1 LRFLYG
7 VNPVLE
13 ALRAHPEQV
22 GRVLLE
28 RGRDGRRSQGAER
41 VAQAAAQAKVRT
53 EDAPPGDLDRRSNRG
68 VHQGVG
74 AELADFAYVELP
86 DLIDAAK
93 ASGRPAFLLVLDG
106 VTDPQNLGALVRS
119 AHALGAHGVV
129 VPKDRSAAVTPSA
142 AKAAAGALE
151 HCRIARVTNL
161 SRALDELKEA
171 GIWTVALA
179 ADGERLLGAV
189 DLSSPRSRS
198 SWEARGRASVPWSA
212 RPAITWPASRWRASW
227 ARSTSARPAPSRST
241 KSCGSAAIAEGGPAI
256 WQGQIQDLPSLTSRT
271 SSSRTLRP

>member
-1 LRFLYG
+1 MRFLYG

-189 DLSSPRSRS
+189 DLKSPIALVLGSEGKGVRPLVRKTCDHV
-198 SWEARGRASVPWSA
+198 ARIPMAGELGSLNV
-212 RPAITWPASRWRASW
+212 
-227 ARSTSARPAPSRST
+227 
-241 KSCGSAAIAEGGPAI
+241 SAAGAIALYEVVRQRG
-256 WQGQIQDLPSLTSRT
+256 DR
-271 SSSRTLRP
+271 